1 MANTH
6 ISMVSDWKR
15 GFTSVVDIL
24 NHSQKNDVNGV
35 ECVDKGIWNGFN
47 SLFGIVWSEELRRQ
61 FWITKRSRIEVMATN
76 QCLQSGSTLKSE
88 REASLVK

>member
-15 GFTSVVDIL
+15 GFTRVVDRL

-35 ECVDKGIWNGFN
+35 ECVDRRIWNGFN
-47 SLFGIVWSEELRRQ
+47 SLF
-61 FWITKRSRIEVMATN
+61 RIDW
-76 QCLQSGSTLKSE
+76 
-88 REASLVK
+88 

>member
-15 GFTSVVDIL
+15 GFTRVVDRL

-35 ECVDKGIWNGFN
+35 ECVDRRIWNAFN
-47 SLFGIVWSEELRRQ
+47 SLF
-61 FWITKRSRIEVMATN
+61 RIDW
-76 QCLQSGSTLKSE
+76 
-88 REASLVK
+88 

>member
-61 FWITKRSRIEVMATN
+61 FWITKRFKIEEKAAVR
-76 QCLQSGSTLKSE
+76 CLHLGTTPKSE
-88 REASLVK
+88 R